1 MKRTVPTGTSLKAI
15 VSDRRVALW
24 SASSIVAVLIFWE
37 VAADLHLISQYFFS
51 SPSAIVATGLREVQE
66 ASFWSDLGI
75 STLEFVVGY
84 CLAMLVGIPL
94 GFLIGWNRRTGYVLE
109 PWLHGLNSTPT
120 LALMPLVVLWFGLGI
135 ESKFAIVF
143 ISAMVPVVVNLYVGV
158 RTLDPRLL
166 RVARSF
172 GARRRVLLRSIIIPG
187 LLSFVFVAARIAVGR
202 SVSGV
207 VVGEFYASQSGLA
220 SRIFQAGINAQTS
233 KLFFGALT
241 ITVLAM
247 LGFRLVDAVQNRAL
261 AWRRVTPTR
270 ARRAALVVPT
280 TARMSDL

>member
-1 MKRTVPTGTSLKAI
+1 MKRYLPTIASLRAFTAGHPVAI
-15 VSDRRVALW
+15 W
-24 SASSIVAVLIFWE
+24 SAGSILTVLILWE
-37 VAADLHLISQYFFS
+37 AAADLRIVSRYFFS
-51 SPSAIVATGLREVQE
+51 SPSAILVTGFSEVQQ
-66 ASFWSDLGI
+66 ASFWSDLGV
-75 STLEFVVGY
+75 STLEFLVGY
-84 CLAMLVGIPL
+84 GLAMLVGIPL
-94 GFLIGWNRRTGYVLE
+94 GFLIGWNRRAGYALE

-166 RVARSF
+166 RVARAF

-187 LLSFVFVAARIAVGR
+187 LLSFVFIAARIAVGR

-220 SRIFQAGINAQTS
+220 SRIFQAGVNAQTS
-233 KLFFGALT
+233 RLFFGALT

-247 LGFRLVDAVQNRAL
+247 LGFRLVDALQRRAL
-261 AWRRVTPTR
+261 SWRGVPANKPKGKVLVPPV
-270 ARRAALVVPT
+270 ARL
-280 TARMSDL
+280 SDL